1 MGTKNKNNK
10 RRNIRTMHIL
20 FRKIQ
25 RTQTD
30 PVFLPN
36 NSDTGNGTGNRMD
49 LIDKEEKKERHRV
62 RSTPHCPFSP
72 CETRLEF
79 GLR

>member
-1 MGTKNKNNK
+1 
-10 RRNIRTMHIL
+10 MHIL

-49 LIDKEEKKERHRV
+49 VIDREEKKERHRV
-62 RSTPHCPFSP
+62 R
-72 CETRLEF
+72 R
-79 GLR
+79 

>member
-1 MGTKNKNNK
+1 
-10 RRNIRTMHIL
+10 MHIL

-49 LIDKEEKKERHRV
+49 VIDKEEKKERHRV
-62 RSTPHCPFSP
+62 RRYSSLSFFSLVKLALNSACGNSTCGMFFV
-72 CETRLEF
+72 CLN
-79 GLR
+79 

>member
-1 MGTKNKNNK
+1 
-10 RRNIRTMHIL
+10 MHIL

-49 LIDKEEKKERHRV
+49 VIDKEEKKERHRV
-62 RSTPHCPFSP
+62 RRYSSLSLFPP
-72 CETRLEF
+72 CKTRLEF

>member
-1 MGTKNKNNK
+1 
-10 RRNIRTMHIL
+10 MHIL

-49 LIDKEEKKERHRV
+49 VIDKEEKKERHRV
-62 RSTPHCPFSP
+62 RVVLLIVLFSP
-72 CETRLEF
+72 L
-79 GLR
+79 